1 MIRICF
7 LLSFL
12 LCISATAGA
21 GFVDI
26 PETLKK
32 KAAQFKQNDNLE
44 EWIYYMLDYV
54 YEQPL
59 KRVSV
64 LNEIDNWAWR
74 KPKNEDE
81 RAAWLDMLT
90 AQGYYL
96 MYEGNILPSIETY
109 EEAYR
114 FYNAAPFPGT
124 DILEYILKP
133 LGNNY
138 TRLGDY
144 ERAAFIHTKALE
156 IARKEG
162 NVRQIAGVY
171 NNLAVVFQMQDMFA
185 DAIHSG
191 LAGLQYAPANSS
203 IAGLLHSSLADVYL
217 KAGKTDSAA
226 MSATQAVKILRQPG
240 ILKEENAPYWLSSAL
255 QMSGDVAFSQHRY
268 KEAQAFFKEGRK
280 VMESHY
286 AGARKREKARLLE
299 KSGRVALH
307 LKEKTDDF
315 DKAIHLLVPGKLAG
329 GIWPHEDQLYGE
341 FMLADALEGKAD
353 ALVQSGQ
360 LKDALTGYMLI
371 FSIERSLRREFF
383 SRATRL
389 LHQKQSHAL
398 AEKAMNTAFQLWEQ
412 SGDQQYAFTML
423 NIMEKSKAQVLLEE
437 QQFNMQNSQLQVKDS
452 LLDRQRKL
460 QQAIAYYDREK
471 ALTGK
476 AGGDRTE
483 LAYALSQI
491 QLQIKRKY
499 PDFFEPVD
507 PSPLFVPDHPGKDLP
522 QGLIVKNFFAG
533 TDHLYIIDLQKQ
545 GILSIKRLPDAAQKL
560 EAIHQFVSRYFHN
573 GPQAMQNDPQGYY
586 KQGYQIWRWLWNDT
600 IAGSKYLLVPDG
612 GLGYLPFD
620 ALPTDS
626 VYNRDISKWPFLL
639 KKAATGLAYSMQ
651 TWLQQQDQSTGKS
664 NGMTGFFISK
674 ASEGV
679 ELPAVQQEF
688 EAVSHAA
695 KGNYYQ
701 NEKAT
706 LAAFREQLGKNS
718 ILHLSTHASLEGAQQ
733 LPAIQLAD
741 GPFFLF
747 ELYARKFQPGLIMLS
762 ACRTGQGMLAEG
774 EGIISLA
781 REFSASGATGIV
793 AGLWNVHDA
802 TVAKLTGNFYQQ
814 LPAAESPMIALHDAK
829 KAWLEDKDTK
839 QQLKLPYYWAALTYI
854 GHHHTVILEKPGE
867 ERNYL
872 KWIGAGGALIIL
884 ISLLRYS
891 RR

>member
-1 MIRICF
+1 MTRICF

-12 LCISATAGA
+12 LLCTTATAEFS
-21 GFVDI
+21 FV
-26 PETLKK
+26 PFPKELEKR
-32 KAAQFKQNDNLE
+32 AAQLKQEDNLE

-54 YEQPL
+54 YEQPVT
-59 KRVSV
+59 RVAV

-74 KPKNEDE
+74 KPKNENE

-90 AQGYYL
+90 GQGYYL

-114 FYNAAPFPGT
+114 FYNATPIPGT

-144 ERAAFIHTKALE
+144 ERAAFIHHKALE
-156 IARKEG
+156 TARKQG
-162 NVRQIAGVY
+162 DVRQIAGVY

-185 DAIHSG
+185 DAIQAG

-226 MSATQAVKILRQPG
+226 ISAMQAVKILKQPG
-240 ILKEENAPYWLSSAL
+240 VLKEENAPYWLSSAL

-268 KEAQAFFKEGRK
+268 KEAQAFFKDAWR
-280 VMESHY
+280 VMETHY

-299 KSGRVALH
+299 KSGRAALQ
-307 LKEKTDDF
+307 LKEKGSDF
-315 DKAIHLLVPGKLAG
+315 DKAIHLLIPGKLAG
-329 GIWPHEDQLYGE
+329 GIWPHENQLYGE

-353 ALVQSGQ
+353 ALVQAGQ

-371 FSIERSLRREFF
+371 FSIEKTLRREFF

-412 SGDQQYAFTML
+412 TGDQQYAFTML
-423 NIMEKSKAQVLLEE
+423 DIMEKSKAQVLQEE
-437 QQFNMQNSQLQVKDS
+437 QRFNMQNSQLQVKDS

-483 LAYALSQI
+483 LAYSLSQV
-491 QLQIKRKY
+491 QLQIKKKY
-499 PDFFEPVD
+499 PDFFEPID
-507 PSPLFVPDHPGKDLP
+507 PSPFSLSVADFPRDL
-522 QGLIVKNFFAG
+522 IIKNFFAG

-545 GILSIKRLPDAAQKL
+545 GILSIKRLPDASQKL
-560 EAIHQFVSRYFHN
+560 ALIHQFVKKYFHN
-573 GPQAMQNDPQGYY
+573 GPQAMQNDPQAYY

-600 IAGSKYLLVPDG
+600 IAGNKYLLVPDG

-626 VYNRDISKWPFLL
+626 VYNRDVNKWPFLL
-639 KKAATGLAYSMQ
+639 KKAATGLTYSMQ
-651 TWLQQQDQSTGKS
+651 TWLQQQQQSTGKANS
-664 NGMTGFFISK
+664 MTGFFISK

-679 ELPAVQQEF
+679 ELPAVQQEY
-688 EAVSHAA
+688 EAVSHAV

-706 LAAFREQLGKNS
+706 LAAFREQLGKNG
-718 ILHLSTHASLEGAQQ
+718 ILHLSTHASLEGVQQ

-781 REFSASGATGIV
+781 REFTASGATGIV

-802 TVAKLTGNFYQQ
+802 TVARLTGNFYQQ
-814 LPAAESPMIALHDAK
+814 LPAAESPMMALHNAK
-829 KAWLEDKDTK
+829 KTWLADKDTK
-839 QQLKLPYYWAALTYI
+839 QLLKLPYYWAALTYI
-854 GHHHTVILEKPGE
+854 GHHHAVILEKPEE
-867 ERNYL
+867 ERKYL

-884 ISLLRYS
+884 ILLLRYS

>member
-1 MIRICF
+1 MTRICF

-12 LCISATAGA
+12 LLYLPATADFS
-21 GFVDI
+21 FVPFPDV
-26 PETLKK
+26 LKK
-32 KAAQFKQNDNLE
+32 RTEQFKQEDNLE

-54 YEQPL
+54 YEQPVN
-59 KRVSV
+59 RIAI

-74 KPKNEDE
+74 KPKNENE

-90 AQGYYL
+90 GQGYYL

-144 ERAAFIHTKALE
+144 ERAAFIHSKALE
-156 IARKEG
+156 LARKG
-162 NVRQIAGVY
+162 GDVRQIAGVY
-171 NNLAVVFQMQDMFA
+171 NNLAVVFQMQDMFV
-185 DAIHSG
+185 DAIQSG
-191 LAGLQYAPANSS
+191 LAGLRYAPANSS

-226 MSATQAVKILRQPG
+226 LNATQAVKILKQPG
-240 ILKEENAPYWLSSAL
+240 VLKEENAPYWLSSAL
-255 QMSGDVAFSQHRY
+255 QMSGDVAFNQHRY
-268 KEAQAFFKEGRK
+268 KEAQAFFKEAWQ

-286 AGARKREKARLLE
+286 GGARKREKARLLE
-299 KSGRVALH
+299 KSGRVALQ
-307 LKEKTDDF
+307 LKENTADF
-315 DKAIHLLVPGKLAG
+315 DKAIHLLIPGKLAG
-329 GIWPHEDQLYGE
+329 GTWPQENQLYGE

-353 ALVQSGQ
+353 ALVQSGK
-360 LKDALTGYMLI
+360 LKEALTGYMLI
-371 FSIERSLRREFF
+371 FSIEKSLRREFF

-412 SGDQQYAFTML
+412 TGGQQYAFAML
-423 NIMEKSKAQVLLEE
+423 DIMEKSKAQVLLEE
-437 QQFNMQNSQLQVKDS
+437 QQFNMQNSRLQVKDS

-471 ALTGK
+471 AMGGK
-476 AGGDRTE
+476 TSGSRSE
-483 LAYALSQI
+483 MAYELSQV
-491 QLQIKRKY
+491 QLAIKKKY
-499 PDFFEPVD
+499 PDFFEPVHL
-507 PSPLFVPDHPGKDLP
+507 PSFSLPGADIP
-522 QGLIVKNFFAG
+522 QGLIIKNFFAG

-545 GILSIKRLPDAAQKL
+545 GLLSVRRLPDAAQKL
-560 EAIHQFVSRYFHN
+560 DYIHQFVARYFHN
-573 GPQAMQNDPQGYY
+573 GPQAMQNDPKEYY
-586 KQGYQIWRWLWNDT
+586 KQGYQIWHWLWNDT
-600 IAGSKYLLVPDG
+600 IAGNKYLLVPDG

-626 VYNRDISKWPFLL
+626 VYNRDVSKWPFLL
-639 KKAATGLAYSMQ
+639 KRAATGLAYSMQ
-651 TWLQQQDQSTGKS
+651 TWLQQQERSQAKT
-664 NGMTGFFISK
+664 NGSLTGFFISK
-674 ASEGV
+674 ATEGI

-695 KGNYYQ
+695 KGNYYR

-706 LAAFREQLGKNS
+706 LTAFREQLGKNG

-802 TVAKLTGNFYQQ
+802 TVASLTGNFYQQ
-814 LPAAESPMIALHDAK
+814 LPAAENPMMALHNAK

-854 GHHHTVILEKPGE
+854 GHHHAVIPEKPEE

-872 KWIGAGGALIIL
+872 TWIGAGGALIVL
-884 ISLLRYS
+884 VFLLFRY
-891 RR
+891 RRR